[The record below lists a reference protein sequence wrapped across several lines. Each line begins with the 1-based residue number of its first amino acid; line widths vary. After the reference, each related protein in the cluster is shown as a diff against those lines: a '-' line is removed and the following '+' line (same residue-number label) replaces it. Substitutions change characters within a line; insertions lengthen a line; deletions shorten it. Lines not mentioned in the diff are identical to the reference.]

1 MKEEIR
7 SLLGAQVMN
16 DYEKYLGLPMVGG
29 KSKVG
34 TFKEIQEH
42 IANRV
47 MGWKE
52 KHFSKAGREV
62 LIKIVAQVIL
72 TYSMS
77 LFKIPKTVCDGI
89 NLVLAK
95 YWWGQMRNEKKIH
108 WISWDKLCSPKNK
121 GGLGFRDIH
130 AFNLA
135 MLAKQAWRLIHGT
148 HSLFY
153 RVYKA

>member
-1 MKEEIR
+1 
-7 SLLGAQVMN
+7 
-16 DYEKYLGLPMVGG
+16 
-29 KSKVG
+29 
-34 TFKEIQEH
+34 
-42 IANRV
+42 

-95 YWWGQMRNEKKIH
+95 YWWVIEEE
-108 WISWDKLCSPKNK
+108 
-121 GGLGFRDIH
+121 
-130 AFNLA
+130 
-135 MLAKQAWRLIHGT
+135 
-148 HSLFY
+148 
-153 RVYKA
+153 